1 MSTTATRDLPCQQ
14 IVELVT
20 DYLEGAMDAPLL
32 ASFEAHLAGCPHCTH
47 YLEQIEATIRVAGTI
62 TAEDRGVPRVPATL
76 SGGALSAALL
86 AVLVAYPSTP
96 MSTRARPSFVAT
108 T

>member
-47 YLEQIEATIRVAGTI
+47 YLVLIEATFRVAGTI
-62 TAEDRGVPRVPATL
+62 TAEDLVPEFRA
-76 SGGALSAALL
+76 GLL
-86 AVLVAYPSTP
+86 EAFHEF
-96 MSTRARPSFVAT
+96 RQH
-108 T
+108 